1 MHIVQLKALS
11 NGAHPDLCS
20 ENITTP
26 PEGWAVIPE
35 GFLLPVSFPFVD
47 IQAQELPYTRT
58 VEDIAEDG
66 EPVTVRQTVS
76 VLTVTAMTEGTPPDA
91 PTPSPAQQRED
102 AYNTARIIPWEGG
115 SITVT
120 EAAQL
125 WQYYAAE
132 GNPKASEL
140 QSLIA
145 AAKAEIRAQY
155 PDE

>member
-66 EPVTVRQTVS
+66 EPVTVQQVYTL
-76 VLTVTAMTEGTPPDA
+76 LTVTAMEEGVVPESVPQKEI
-91 PTPSPAQQRED
+91 PTQLDQIE
-102 AYNTARIIPWEGG
+102 
-115 SITVT
+115 
-120 EAAQL
+120 AQL
-125 WQYYAAE
+125 VYTAMMTDTLLE
-132 GNPKASEL
+132 V
-140 QSLIA
+140 
-145 AAKAEIRAQY
+145 
-155 PDE
+155 